1 MGKSNKALESKP
13 QDDLDVIDMP
23 ADMKMATP
31 FSVRMTN
38 LKPWMPHSFI

>member
-13 QDDLDVIDMP
+13 QDDLEVIDM
-23 ADMKMATP
+23 P

-38 LKPWMPHSFI
+38 PKPWMPHSFI